1 VPDEVDEQP
10 PDGADD
16 QAATEPAS
24 FAPTLPERP
33 TRAAATPTTRT
44 NRWDRPKEPRD
55 VRWAVGVVGKVLVW
69 TGVLL
74 FAFVAYQLWGTG
86 IETARE
92 QDRLRGEF
100 EAQLET
106 TVPLTTLPPPTS
118 PPTTADVPVTTAE
131 TTTTEATTTTAPPP
145 PVVTAPPLGGPVAQ
159 LDIPAMDLH
168 GKIVVEGVTP
178 SNLQDGPGHFP
189 ETPLPGQL
197 GNAAIAGHR
206 TTHGQPF
213 RHIDRLEPGDDITVT
228 TLAGTYVYVVTG
240 QEIVGPNDYDAVIPT
255 VDPTKATLTLTS
267 CHPVHSSSK
276 RIVVFAELDESRS
289 SPLTVSSADIDGQ
302 PTSQLPGDDEPAT
315 EPSTS
320 AAPTTEP
327 ATVAPSTSAA
337 ATAATSIAPDTTAAP
352 AADMD
357 APPDSSEAFRND
369 WFSDPDAIPQV
380 LLWGVVLA
388 AVWVGIYLLS
398 RRFRSY
404 WIGIPIGFVPYVVV
418 LYFFFENVNRLLPPN
433 L

>member
-1 VPDEVDEQP
+1 M
-10 PDGADD
+10 
-16 QAATEPAS
+16 S
-24 FAPTLPERP
+24 
-33 TRAAATPTTRT
+33 
-44 NRWDRPKEPRD
+44 RWDRPKEPRD
-55 VRWAVGVVGKVLVW
+55 LRWVLGVVGKVLVW
-69 TGVLL
+69 TGILL

-86 IETARE
+86 IQTARE
-92 QDRLRGEF
+92 QNRLRGEF

-106 TVPLTTLPPPTS
+106 TVPLTT
-118 PPTTADVPVTTAE
+118 VPVTTVPPPSSTASPVTTVE
-131 TTTTEATTTTAPPP
+131 ASTTTEATTTTTTAPP
-145 PVVTAPPLGGPVAQ
+145 PVVTAPPLGDPVAQ

-168 GKIVVEGVTP
+168 GKIVVEGVAP

-197 GNAAIAGHR
+197 GNAALAGHR

-240 QEIVGPNDYDAVIPT
+240 QQIVGPNDYDLVIPT

-267 CHPVHSSSK
+267 CHPVHSSAK
-276 RIVVFAELDESRS
+276 RIVVVAELDTARS
-289 SPLTVSSADIDGQ
+289 SPLTLAATGSTQTPSA
-302 PTSQLPGDDEPAT
+302 LPGEDDTGSETTTAST

-320 AAPTTEP
+320 VTATTP
-327 ATVAPSTSAA
+327 APSTSADA
-337 ATAATSIAPDTTAAP
+337 APSTPDTATP
-352 AADMD
+352 AGDVDTPAD
-357 APPDSSEAFRND
+357 SRETFRND

-380 LLWGVVLA
+380 LLWGFLLA
-388 AVWVGIYLLS
+388 AVWVGIHLVS

-404 WIGIPIGFVPYVVV
+404 WIGIPIGIVPFVVV